1 MVIYITSFSC
11 AVSGHSWF
19 ALFSMSLLFAGEKCS
34 GLFLLFLFIY
44 EKHMGRWQQVMCAL
58 SEVGSRQKRRRIA
71 EAVHSEL
78 ASCFESGDDCRS
90 DDHSVNVSAEQGGKV
105 PLSDP
110 TTRLSQSHSAFNLS
124 CSLVTGE
131 GDVCG
136 LSSLSTESGTSIL
149 PNAEHVLS
157 SSSGGDGTSQQ
168 SHCFCICY
176 LENVAACQKTQQ
188 WVVMVMTDG
197 NKRPK
202 FNLLCKIH

>member
-1 MVIYITSFSC
+1 MRLVVTR
-11 AVSGHSWF
+11 GL
-19 ALFSMSLLFAGEKCS
+19 LFSLSLLFAGEKCS

-90 DDHSVNVSAEQGGKV
+90 DDHSVNESAEQGGKV

-149 PNAEHVLS
+149 PNAEHVFS
-157 SSSGGDGTSQQ
+157 SSSGGQVSRVTVFAFATLKMWLHVRKHNSG
-168 SHCFCICY
+168 
-176 LENVAACQKTQQ
+176 
-188 WVVMVMTDG
+188 
-197 NKRPK
+197 
-202 FNLLCKIH
+202 LLWL